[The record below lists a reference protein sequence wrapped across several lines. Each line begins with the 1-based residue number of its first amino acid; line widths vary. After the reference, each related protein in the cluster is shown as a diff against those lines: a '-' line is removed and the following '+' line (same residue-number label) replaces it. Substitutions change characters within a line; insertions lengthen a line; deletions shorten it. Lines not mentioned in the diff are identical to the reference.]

1 MLERVIK
8 TVKSVLDIDEEA
20 VLTADMGPDDID
32 EWDSFGLIALF
43 AAIEKEY
50 QVKFSYEEM
59 IQIGCIGDI
68 VTILE
73 QKELA

>member
-1 MLERVIK
+1 MLERVIR
-8 TVKSVLDIDEEA
+8 TVKKVLGIDEEV

-43 AAIEKEY
+43 STIEKEY
-50 QVKFSYEEM
+50 QVQLSYEEM

-68 VTILE
+68 VTILQ
-73 QKELA
+73 QKEFT